1 MSDYQPYYYN
11 PERGG
16 ADDVA
21 PISFQR
27 DELYD
32 VIYAA
37 REAQIRFKRLRKS
50 VRRGDEDTTHWSE
63 DECNEHIKQFASLE
77 KFLID
82 KYQKV
87 FGEW

>member
-1 MSDYQPYYYN
+1 MSQYEPYYYN

-21 PISFQR
+21 FIKFRR

-32 VIYAA
+32 LIYAA
-37 REAQIRFKRLRKS
+37 REAHIRFKRLRKC
-50 VRRGDEDTTHWSE
+50 VRRGDEDVSHWSE
-63 DECNEHIKQFASLE
+63 DECTDHAKRLTSLE
-77 KFLID
+77 KFLIE
-82 KYQKV
+82 KYEDE